1 MILIIKKVCKNV
13 SMSISILAGI
23 LRDERAMMAILGLG
37 MAKAEQ
43 LGEIVEKLYREQL
56 EKRKGRQRGFGGG
69 RKGKI
74 PSGKEKVCFILF
86 YLKVYPTFDLLSA
99 VSGINRG
106 ECCRWVHRLLP
117 LLEKALGRELA
128 LPKRS
133 IRSMEEFRAAFP
145 AAAEICLDGMER
157 PRQRPKKKAPTAST
171 TAASARG
178 TPTRP

>member
-1 MILIIKKVCKNV
+1 
-13 SMSISILAGI
+13 MSISILTGI

-37 MAKAEQ
+37 MRKAEE
-43 LGEIVEKLYREQL
+43 LGEIVEKLYRKQL
-56 EKRKGRQRGFGGG
+56 EKRKDRQRGMGGG

-106 ECCRWVHRLLP
+106 ECNRWVHKLLP
-117 LLEKALGRELA
+117 LLEKALGQKLA

-171 TAASARG
+171 TAASAGG
-178 TPTRP
+178 TPTRR